1 MALNPIKRGLKVQVE
16 FETGS
21 KRTILDTYILEP
33 DSDRLTLSFPDS
45 KREFAPYLREGT
57 EIKAFIY
64 TFTGIMIVNSIIYD
78 SPFDGKF
85 IIEFNEQH
93 QIIQRRKYLRM
104 PYITD
109 FFIQREEGNI
119 KANSVDIGGG
129 GVRFITDYQL
139 KAGQNYKI
147 QLRLT
152 PFEPMIKAEGIILK
166 KNFYKS
172 NEYVLEFMK
181 IDEKERDKI
190 VKKCLQIENAQNK
203 TTM

>member
-1 MALNPIKRGLKVQVE
+1 MALNPIKRGLKVQIE

-21 KRTILDTYILEP
+21 KRNILDTYILEP

-57 EIKAFIY
+57 EIKVFIY
-64 TFTGIMIVNSIIYD
+64 TFTGIMIIDSIVYD

-93 QIIQRRKYLRM
+93 QVIQRRKYLRM

-109 FFIQREEGNI
+109 FFLEKEDGNL
-119 KANSVDIGGG
+119 KTESVDIGGG
-129 GVRFITDYQL
+129 GVRFITDYPL
-139 KAGQNYKI
+139 KASQNYRV
-147 QLRLT
+147 QLRLSAY
-152 PFEPMIKAEGIILK
+152 EPMIKAEGIILK
-166 KNFYKS
+166 KNFYKP

-190 VKKCLQIENAQNK
+190 IQKCFGLEKIQNK

>member
-21 KRTILDTYILEP
+21 KRTILDTYIVEP

-45 KREFAPYLREGT
+45 KREYAPYLREGT

-64 TFTGIMIVNSIIYD
+64 TFTGIMIIDSIVYD

-109 FFIQREEGNI
+109 FFLEKTDGNI
-119 KANSVDIGGG
+119 KTTSVDISGG
-129 GVRFITDYQL
+129 GVRFITETPL
-139 KAGQNYKI
+139 KADEKYKV
-147 QLRLT
+147 QLRLN
-152 PFEPMIKAEGIILK
+152 PFEPMLKAEGIILK

-172 NEYVLEFMK
+172 NEYVLEFME
-181 IDEKERDKI
+181 IEEKEREKI
-190 VKKCLQIENAQNK
+190 IQKCLMLERSQNK

>member
-1 MALNPIKRGLKVQVE
+1 MALNPIKRGLKVQIE

-21 KRTILDTYILEP
+21 KRNILDTYILEP

-57 EIKAFIY
+57 EIKVFIY
-64 TFTGIMIVNSIIYD
+64 TFTGIMIIDSIVYD

-93 QIIQRRKYLRM
+93 QVIQRRKYLRM

-109 FFIQREEGNI
+109 FFLEKEDGNL
-119 KANSVDIGGG
+119 KTESVDIGGG
-129 GVRFITDYQL
+129 GVRFITDYPL
-139 KAGQNYKI
+139 KASSHYRV
-147 QLRLT
+147 QLRLSAY
-152 PFEPMIKAEGIILK
+152 EPMIKAEGTILK
-166 KNFYKS
+166 KNFYKP

-190 VKKCLQIENAQNK
+190 VQKCFQIEKTQNK